1 MIIPTVDTI
10 CGRPC
15 DLQYTGHFGLLLSV
29 CVCQC
34 VCLSDLS
41 FQLSRALVK
50 QAQTTRTEGQRDVNL
65 MTSIIS

>member
-10 CGRPC
+10 GLCGRPC

-29 CVCQC
+29 CVCQ
-34 VCLSDLS
+34 
-41 FQLSRALVK
+41 LSRALVM

-65 MTSIIS
+65 MTSTIS